1 MDVFKP
7 VSNFEESLRLDSVS
21 VLAGVTWILAGANS
35 ISTTTMGL
43 AKLNRL
49 RGGVM
54 IITSELNTSVN
65 NRGAIYPD

>member
-7 VSNFEESLRLDSVS
+7 VSNIQESLRLDSVS
-21 VLAGVTWILAGANS
+21 VLAEVTLIWAGTNS
-35 ISTTTMGL
+35 ISPVTMVRV
-43 AKLNRL
+43 KLNRR
-49 RGGVM
+49 RGGLM